1 MSAGDGCRFPGGEL
15 RKGMLVAAGPYS
27 GLRPAGE
34 QEEPRLC
41 EPGQTPQHHTVWPGS
56 PLYLLKDDFGQKM
69 QNGR

>member
-1 MSAGDGCRFPGGEL
+1 
-15 RKGMLVAAGPYS
+15 MLVAAGPYS